1 MVCAC
6 GGKYMWSYDTI
17 IKSDR
22 PDRQFKVDVYKCMSC
37 SNIFFVDKDMKKKE
51 KKKRAVH
58 VPKVDSN
65 TYDEEIFYGIMYINS
80 KGKLGSKPKDYVAT
94 KPYTLGGITYPP
106 IRKARVF
113 KRKKK

>member
-1 MVCAC
+1 MACAC

-22 PDRQFKVDVYKCMSC
+22 PDRQFKVDVYKCMNC
-37 SNIFFVDKDMKKKE
+37 SNIFFVDKDTRKKE

-58 VPKVDSN
+58 VPKVDSY
-65 TYDEEIFYGIMYINS
+65 TFDEEVFYGVMYINS
-80 KGKLGSKPKDYVAT
+80 KGKYGSKPKDYVST
-94 KPYTLGGITYPP
+94 KPYTLGGKTYPP

-113 KRKKK
+113 KRKKQ